1 MHETLKHR
9 RENGVLRAYDAVFD
23 FVAFLLHVCMIAYC
37 SSGEEKKNLRGTNVP
52 QQQLLHPRE
61 KSPRGLTV

>member
-9 RENGVLRAYDAVFD
+9 RENGALRAYDAVFD

-52 QQQLLHPRE
+52 QQ
-61 KSPRGLTV
+61 